1 MPTMSILIAAVVL
14 IGFGLGLGVIIGYAL
29 GRRASARESQ
39 EGFAVLPPDSR
50 PKDR

>member
-1 MPTMSILIAAVVL
+1 MPVVSIMIVAVVL
-14 IGFGLGLGVIIGYAL
+14 IGFGVGLGVIIGYAL
-29 GRRASARESQ
+29 GRRARARESR